1 MSSERAAPQ
10 SDTTDTTKTK
20 MMRAPPQTNA
30 TIIKSYTSYRFTK
43 SQIQQT
49 HNQQT
54 YNIAHNIVQQL
65 IT

>member
-1 MSSERAAPQ
+1 MSSERAPPQ

-20 MMRAPPQTNA
+20 MMRAPPQTDA

-49 HNQQT
+49 HN
-54 YNIAHNIVQQL
+54 IVQQTHN
-65 IT
+65 IGSVQAKT